1 MLIRFS
7 YSVTGPVKF
16 LSHLDLLKYFCK
28 AVKRADIPIAYS
40 EGFNPHPKIAFGPP
54 RGVAIAGMNE
64 YCDMKLKTEMTAEE
78 FAEKFN
84 SALPK
89 GIHINSARVVM
100 GKAKPLQA
108 SINRAAYEAEITGC
122 DLAAMPAKVDE
133 LLKAENIEF
142 IRRNPKKGNKTINLR
157 SGIENLGWQGDEKS
171 GVLQMSLIFGAG
183 GSVKPTEVVK
193 YLTDDQGECVIV
205 RTGLFVVDE
214 KSGKRQ
220 LP

>member
-54 RGVAIAGMNE
+54 RGVAIAGLNE
-64 YCDMKLKTEMTAEE
+64 YCDMKLKTEMTAED

-84 SALPK
+84 AALPK
-89 GIHINSARVVM
+89 GIRINNPRVVT

-108 SINRAAYEAEITGC
+108 VINRAEYEAEITGSG
-122 DLAAMPAKVDE
+122 LASMPAKVDE

-142 IRRNPKKGNKTINLR
+142 VRHNPKKGDKTINLR
-157 SGIENLGWQGDEKS
+157 SGIESLHWRGDETS
-171 GVLQMSLIFGAG
+171 GRLRMSLIFGAS

-193 YLTDDQGECVIV
+193 YLTGDAGDCIIV

-214 KSGKRQ
+214 KGKRK